1 MAIAYISNESVN
13 NGATA
18 TIPAGATIAIAYS
31 FRLDGYPA
39 IGTPT
44 LNGTPMSV
52 AANSS
57 DVVGIYYV
65 NSPVAGTYTL
75 STATDRCRFLYLSG
89 TNDIRAGA
97 LASSTPTN
105 PLSTTIDSSIDDFL
119 LLTGSRVLGGSYN
132 NISSIVID
140 GAAVTYLD
148 TYYRGYKQSSGDS
161 PNVGMTFASSGGY
174 TLYYCVVSVKSLV
187 SSDQSTFMTM
197 IV

>member
-1 MAIAYISNESVN
+1 MAIAYISTENVN
-13 NGATA
+13 NGATV
-18 TIPAGATIAIAYS
+18 TVPAGTTIAIAYS
-31 FRLDGYPA
+31 VRLNGYPA
-39 IGTPT
+39 IDTPT

-52 AANSS
+52 GAKSS
-57 DVVGIYYV
+57 DYVGIYYV

-97 LASSTPTN
+97 LGSSTGTN
-105 PLSTTIDSSIDDFL
+105 PLSTTITSSIDDFL
-119 LLTGSRVLGGSYN
+119 LLVGFRVLGTDYS
-132 NISSIVID
+132 NISSMTVD

-148 TYYRGYKQSSGDS
+148 NYYKGYKQSSGDS
-161 PNVGMTFASSGGY
+161 PNIGITFSSGGGY

-187 SSDQSTFMTM
+187 ASDQSTFMTM